1 MTLCSANRVM
11 LKKHSSSQVLS
22 SRSRRLW
29 WKLFLWSHR
38 NLHKP
43 SNVKLKLKLNLP
55 GGCSGNQ
62 PSFITEPVKTK
73 SVDSFTE

>member
-1 MTLCSANRVM
+1 M

-43 SNVKLKLKLNLP
+43 SNVKLKL
-55 GGCSGNQ
+55 
-62 PSFITEPVKTK
+62 PSI
-73 SVDSFTE
+73 DHIMN